1 MSKSKRD
8 ILSKEIED
16 LANEIILLSLYNPTS
31 IEDFYNTK
39 KTLEEKLTVFSKKS
53 FELGKQWSH
62 EESGD

>member
-1 MSKSKRD
+1 MSKRD

-39 KTLEEKLTVFSKKS
+39 KTLEEKLTIFSRKS
-53 FELGKQWSH
+53 FELGRQMLH
-62 EESGD
+62 ESGD